1 LPDAESI
8 QAAQSSDILAQLAGA
23 GRLHEVGISSST
35 SKRSFTMQQAVSRR
49 TVVAGMLASAAMLC
63 LKAPGIRAQ
72 EATPAATS
80 APSMFTGYPQLD
92 VTITDSAAEVSMDQV
107 PAGNI
112 ILNVINKTSSENSA
126 GIIGPGEG
134 ETMDDLKTAA
144 ATPGPQ
150 DEFPPFFYTSAI
162 LGGPG
167 TVPPGESKQVLVTV
181 PAGDWVIFT
190 EGNLPPTFFSA
201 VESADSNT
209 TNPTAAASVA
219 LGDFYFGGLDKVAA
233 GPQIWQ
239 VTNEGVQPHML
250 VMGKVPDGTTFDQI
264 MATIQT
270 EMTGTPAAGALGP
283 DQVQFLNDGVLLLS
297 KGKTMWLPL
306 DVADGTYVVMCFV
319 TDPSTGKPHVMEGMV
334 NMFTTG
340 GAATPTS

>member
-1 LPDAESI
+1 
-8 QAAQSSDILAQLAGA
+8 
-23 GRLHEVGISSST
+23 
-35 SKRSFTMQQAVSRR
+35 MQQAVSRR

-63 LKAPGIRAQ
+63 LKAPGIGAQ
-72 EATPAATS
+72 EATPGAS

-92 VTITDSAAEVSMDQV
+92 VTITDSAAEVSMDQI

-126 GIIGPGEG
+126 GILGPGEG
-134 ETMDDLKTAA
+134 QTMDDLKAAA
-144 ATPGPQ
+144 ATPTAE
-150 DEFPPFFYTSAI
+150 DEFPPFFYTAAI

-167 TVPPGESKQVLVTV
+167 GVEPGGSKQVLVTV
-181 PAGDWVIFT
+181 PAGDWVIFC
-190 EGNLPPTFFSA
+190 EGNQPPTFITA
-201 VESADSNT
+201 VEGPDSNT
-209 TNPTAAASVA
+209 TNPTAAVTVA
-219 LGDFYFGGLDKVAA
+219 LGDFYFGGLDTVAA

-250 VMGKVPDGTTFDQI
+250 VMGKVPDGTTFDQM
-264 MATIQT
+264 MATLQT

-283 DQVQFLNDGVLLLS
+283 DQVQFLSDGVLLLS

-306 DVADGTYVVMCFV
+306 DIADGTYVVMCFV
-319 TDPSTGKPHVMEGMV
+319 TDPNTEQPHVMEGMV

-340 GAATPTS
+340 GAVATPIS

>member
-1 LPDAESI
+1 
-8 QAAQSSDILAQLAGA
+8 
-23 GRLHEVGISSST
+23 
-35 SKRSFTMQQAVSRR
+35 MQQAVSRR

-72 EATPAATS
+72 EATPAAPS
-80 APSMFTGYPQLD
+80 APSMFAGYPQLD
-92 VTITDSAAEVSMDQV
+92 VTITDSAAEVSSNQV

-134 ETMDDLKTAA
+134 ETMDDLTAAA
-144 ATPGPQ
+144 ATPGPE
-150 DEFPPFFYTSAI
+150 DEFPAFFYTAAI

-167 TVPPGESKQVLVTV
+167 TVMPGESRQVLVTV
-181 PAGDWVIFT
+181 PAGDWAIFT
-190 EGNLPPTFFSA
+190 EGNLPPTFITA
-201 VESADSNT
+201 VEGSDSNT
-209 TNPTAAASVA
+209 TNPTAAVTVA
-219 LGDFYFGGLDKVAA
+219 LGDFYFGGLDKVTA
-233 GPQIWQ
+233 GPQIWE

-250 VMGKVPDGTTFDQI
+250 VMGKVPDGTTFDQV
-264 MATIQT
+264 MATVQT

-283 DQVQFLNDGVLLLS
+283 DSIQFLNDGVLLLS

-306 DVADGTYVVMCFV
+306 DLADGTYVVMCFV
-319 TDPSTGKPHVMEGMV
+319 TDPATGQPHVMEGMV

-340 GAATPTS
+340 GAAATPTS